1 MTLQE
6 CYESMG
12 ADYQGVMGRLM
23 KEERVLKFL
32 KKAVDSDMV
41 TWISNSLEEK
51 NYEEAFRAAHSLKGV
66 CQNLGLTVLEKSS
79 SELTEALRNGEPAQD
94 VTPLLEQVK
103 ADYMVLEQAAAGM

>member
-12 ADYQGVMGRLM
+12 ADYQGVMSRLM
-23 KEERVLKFL
+23 KEDRVLKFL
-32 KKAVDSDMV
+32 KKAVDGDMIP
-41 TWISNSLEEK
+41 WLCNSLGEK

-79 SELTEALRNGEPAQD
+79 SELTEALRNGEPSQD

-103 ADYMVLEQAAAGM
+103 TDYAALEQAVAGL